1 MTKTYTLT
9 ITEKQAWALQEAT
22 DLLQRVQLGQWRE
35 IEDNLPLQKPIDYEE
50 LRNDFKI
57 IGALLSKHMIG
68 NINGYGS
75 SLGIGH
81 KDLPESNGILYDLQC
96 VIRHKL
102 SWERAV
108 EQNIIESEDSPR
120 KWPEMMTVNY
130 DPPMKWG
137 NEPLAKME
145 RVIEDPLQK
154 ILKDPQN
161 NLNEKISDAL
171 EQSVE
176 IWGEK

>member
-1 MTKTYTLT
+1 VTKTYTLT
-9 ITEKQAWALQEAT
+9 ITEKQAKAIQDAT

-35 IEDNLPLQKPIDYEE
+35 IEDYLPLRYPVDYTNLHEDMRLIGQILSRYMIAGIDG
-50 LRNDFKI
+50 
-57 IGALLSKHMIG
+57 GA
-68 NINGYGS
+68 S

-81 KDLPESNGILYDLQC
+81 PSLPEDNGILYDLHC

-108 EQNIIESEDSPR
+108 EQGVVESEDSER

-137 NEPLAKME
+137 DEPLPKME
-145 RVIEDPLQK
+145 RVR
-154 ILKDPQN
+154 
-161 NLNEKISDAL
+161 
-171 EQSVE
+171 
-176 IWGEK
+176 

>member
-9 ITEKQAWALQEAT
+9 ITEKQAKAIQDAT

-35 IEDNLPLQKPIDYEE
+35 IEDYLPLRYPVDYTNLHEDMRLIGQILSRYMIAGID
-50 LRNDFKI
+50 
-57 IGALLSKHMIG
+57 GG
-68 NINGYGS
+68 VS

-81 KDLPESNGILYDLQC
+81 PSLPEDNGILYDLHC

-108 EQNIIESEDSPR
+108 EQGVVESEDSER

-137 NEPLAKME
+137 DEPLPKME
-145 RVIEDPLQK
+145 RVR
-154 ILKDPQN
+154 
-161 NLNEKISDAL
+161 
-171 EQSVE
+171 
-176 IWGEK
+176 

>member
-9 ITEKQAWALQEAT
+9 ITEKQARVLQEAT

-35 IEDNLPLQKPIDYEE
+35 IEDNLPLKKPVDYEE
-50 LRNDFKI
+50 LRNDFQI
-57 IGALLSKHMIG
+57 IGAILSKHMI
-68 NINGYGS
+68 NNVDGYSS
-75 SLGIGH
+75 SLGIGNEN
-81 KDLPESNGILYDLQC
+81 LPESNGILYDLHC

-108 EQNIIESEDSPR
+108 EEGIIESETSER

-137 NEPLAKME
+137 TEPFAKME
-145 RVIEDPLQK
+145 RI
-154 ILKDPQN
+154 
-161 NLNEKISDAL
+161 
-171 EQSVE
+171 
-176 IWGEK
+176 

>member
-9 ITEKQAWALQEAT
+9 ITEKQAQAIQEAT

-35 IEDNLPLQKPIDYEE
+35 IEDYLPLRYPVDYTNLHEDMRLIGQILSRYMIAGIDG
-50 LRNDFKI
+50 
-57 IGALLSKHMIG
+57 GA
-68 NINGYGS
+68 S

-81 KDLPESNGILYDLQC
+81 PSLPENNGILYDLHC

-108 EQNIIESEDSPR
+108 EQGVVESEDSER

-137 NEPLAKME
+137 DEPLAKME
-145 RVIEDPLQK
+145 RIR
-154 ILKDPQN
+154 
-161 NLNEKISDAL
+161 
-171 EQSVE
+171 
-176 IWGEK
+176 

>member
-9 ITEKQAWALQEAT
+9 ITEKQAQAIQEAT

-35 IEDNLPLQKPIDYEE
+35 IEDYLPLRYPVDYTNLHEDMRLIGQILSRYMVDGIDG
-50 LRNDFKI
+50 
-57 IGALLSKHMIG
+57 GA
-68 NINGYGS
+68 S

-81 KDLPESNGILYDLQC
+81 PSLPENNGILYDLHC

-108 EQNIIESEDSPR
+108 EQGVVESEDSER

-137 NEPLAKME
+137 DEPLAKME
-145 RVIEDPLQK
+145 RVR
-154 ILKDPQN
+154 
-161 NLNEKISDAL
+161 
-171 EQSVE
+171 
-176 IWGEK
+176 

>member
-9 ITEKQAWALQEAT
+9 ITEKQAKAIQDAT

-35 IEDNLPLQKPIDYEE
+35 IEDYLPMRYPVDYTNLHEDMRLIGQILSRYMIAGID
-50 LRNDFKI
+50 
-57 IGALLSKHMIG
+57 GG
-68 NINGYGS
+68 VS

-81 KDLPESNGILYDLQC
+81 PSLPEDNGILYDLHC

-108 EQNIIESEDSPR
+108 EQGVVESEDSER

-137 NEPLAKME
+137 DEPLPKME
-145 RVIEDPLQK
+145 RVR
-154 ILKDPQN
+154 
-161 NLNEKISDAL
+161 
-171 EQSVE
+171 
-176 IWGEK
+176 